1 MLRDQNLIPLSH
13 QHQRALALCVR
24 IDRASPIG
32 DADLMAWQA
41 EIAQHFQTEILIHFA
56 TEENIL
62 FPAARRFPAL
72 VPLVEELL
80 LDHFLL
86 RESFAK
92 AEAHA
97 MSIAD
102 LSAFA
107 ACMSSHIR
115 KEERQLF
122 ERLQELMDEEQMAV
136 LGRGLEQGMKD
147 AAQSC
152 ILPSEATRLRPV
164 KSAKSTN
171 G

>member
-1 MLRDQNLIPLSH
+1 MLRNSNLIPLSH

-32 DADLMAWQA
+32 ASDVATWQA
-41 EIAQHFQTEILIHFA
+41 EVAQHFQTEIRIHFA
-56 TEENIL
+56 AEENVL

-97 MSIAD
+97 MSTAD

-107 ACMSSHIR
+107 ECMSGHIR

-122 ERLQELMDEEQMAV
+122 EQLQKLMDEEELGV
-136 LGRGLEQGMKD
+136 LGQSLEQALKD

-152 ILPSEATRLRPV
+152 ILPSETTRLRPS
-164 KSAKSTN
+164 K
-171 G
+171 

>member
-1 MLRDQNLIPLSH
+1 MT
-13 QHQRALALCVR
+13 
-24 IDRASPIG
+24 
-32 DADLMAWQA
+32 WQA
-41 EIAQHFQTEILIHFA
+41 EIAQHFQSEIRFHFA
-56 TEENIL
+56 AEENVL

-72 VPLVEELL
+72 APLVEELL

-97 MSIAD
+97 MSTAD

-107 ACMSSHIR
+107 ECMSTHIR

-122 ERLQELMDEEQMAV
+122 ERLQELMNEEELVA
-136 LGRGLEQGMKD
+136 LGQSLEQALKD

-152 ILPSEATRLRPV
+152 ILPSDATRLRPL
-164 KSAKSTN
+164 K
-171 G
+171 